1 MFSSV
6 GLFAQNG
13 NAENQSAKP
22 SDLAW
27 VKLNGKCGFI
37 NSKGET
43 IIEPQFDE
51 ALNFSANGLAIVR
64 QNGKWGYIDTTGK
77 MVIQPQFDL
86 ACDFSANG
94 LADRKSVV

>member
-1 MFSSV
+1 MKVRLLIIGLLFSAV

-13 NAENQSAKP
+13 SAGNQSAKP

-43 IIEPQFDE
+43 VIEPQFDT
-51 ALNFSANGLAIVR
+51 ASVFSANGLAIVS
-64 QNGKWGYIDTTGK
+64 QNGKYGYIDSTGK
-77 MVIQPQFDL
+77 FVIEPQYEL
-86 ACDFSANG
+86 AGGFSY
-94 LADRKSVV
+94 